1 MNNSLVLSTF
11 IKQLEE
17 CLEDIQSTYNGDSDP
32 RFIKCKLFFNT
43 IKIANP
49 RLLITTWKE
58 KITDKYRDKIE
69 KGDIQ
74 YFIEKDYKEDAAEHY
89 DNTVDTAIQDLR
101 TMIRQMSTENI
112 NMSLKYIK
120 NLCKLSDLYNV

>member
-17 CLEDIQSTYNGDSDP
+17 CLDDISNTYTQDS

-43 IKIANP
+43 IKLTNP

-58 KITDKYRDKIE
+58 KITDKYRDKIVA
-69 KGDIQ
+69 GDIQ
-74 YFIEKDYKEDAAEHY
+74 YFIEKDYKEDAPDHY
-89 DNTVDTAIQDLR
+89 DTTVDTAIQDLR
-101 TMIRQMSTENI
+101 SMIRKMSKENI
-112 NMSLKYIK
+112 DISLKYIQ
-120 NLCKLSDLYNV
+120 NLCKLSDLYIV